1 MNKISN
7 INIVTDA
14 PNDSTS
20 FYRAHGVFNQL
31 RKKSDINISLFDD
44 KQFGWNTVGKYDI
57 LYLHRPNNNQHLE
70 IAAIAKK
77 NGVPLWIDFDDD
89 IMNIPQTNPAYRA
102 FSGSKQIIKDIVNM
116 ADYVSTSTRAL
127 KDNMVSACQA
137 DATKFTV
144 LPNFVPLDNLRFN
157 APRKR
162 AKFRILWRG
171 SATHEA
177 DWATCLPYFVE
188 FLKKYG
194 KDCEFINIGD
204 MPLMAK
210 LEIAKYTQVTT
221 HAGRRL
227 IDYLLLLSTGELG
240 DFIFVPLEDNAFN
253 HAKCLTSDTFLSTK
267 EGIKYINEVNV
278 GDTVYQNGEW
288 GVVTDKFTYE
298 KRKTLKIITKR
309 GYEIEGTCN
318 HRLSLNGEWVEL
330 SKLKIGNKLDF
341 GTVDF
346 PVRDYVKIPISPYC
360 HSSKKKK
367 NKEITFDSDML
378 PVLTI
383 NERWGRL
390 IGYIMGDGCLYNNQ
404 SFSISCDSRYEDV
417 VEDVLNMADSLGIH
431 ATKNIKKY
439 KGVDG
444 HGVDIHMNSKIL
456 VDIFRNILGNKGTRK
471 KVLKTPPQIFN
482 SPKSVIREYIRGVF
496 ETDGTVNSTGCSF
509 STKQHGLAKEIQYL
523 LLGFGIKSSLSKGYN
538 KKYMRTYYGVRLQ
551 RQAADIFYKEI
562 GFISKRKNE
571 KLRVITEKKH
581 SNAYKEWDDKEE
593 IVEIIESENDVY
605 DITVDK
611 THYYNANG
619 FISHNSDIAC
629 QEGLIGGMP
638 SLAPEWLKVNKG
650 EYESYEYHVAG
661 AIPDALAE
669 AFNVWDDDYEGYR
682 KAVVNLQRRMQGVY
696 AERYDL
702 REKLIKKILGI

>member
-1 MNKISN
+1 MKTYN
-7 INIVTDA
+7 INVVTDA

-144 LPNFVPLDNLRFN
+144 LPNFVPLDNLRLN

-162 AKFRILWRG
+162 GKFRILWRG

-177 DWATCLPYFVE
+177 DWATCLPCFVE

-210 LEIAKYTQVTT
+210 LEIAKYTSVTT

-253 HAKCLTSDTFLSTK
+253 
-267 EGIKYINEVNV
+267 
-278 GDTVYQNGEW
+278 
-288 GVVTDKFTYE
+288 
-298 KRKTLKIITKR
+298 R
-309 GYEIEGTCN
+309 G
-318 HRLSLNGEWVEL
+318 
-330 SKLKIGNKLDF
+330 K
-341 GTVDF
+341 
-346 PVRDYVKIPISPYC
+346 
-360 HSSKKKK
+360 
-367 NKEITFDSDML
+367 
-378 PVLTI
+378 
-383 NERWGRL
+383 
-390 IGYIMGDGCLYNNQ
+390 
-404 SFSISCDSRYEDV
+404 
-417 VEDVLNMADSLGIH
+417 
-431 ATKNIKKY
+431 
-439 KGVDG
+439 
-444 HGVDIHMNSKIL
+444 
-456 VDIFRNILGNKGTRK
+456 
-471 KVLKTPPQIFN
+471 
-482 SPKSVIREYIRGVF
+482 
-496 ETDGTVNSTGCSF
+496 
-509 STKQHGLAKEIQYL
+509 
-523 LLGFGIKSSLSKGYN
+523 
-538 KKYMRTYYGVRLQ
+538 
-551 RQAADIFYKEI
+551 
-562 GFISKRKNE
+562 
-571 KLRVITEKKH
+571 
-581 SNAYKEWDDKEE
+581 
-593 IVEIIESENDVY
+593 
-605 DITVDK
+605 
-611 THYYNANG
+611 
-619 FISHNSDIAC
+619 SDIAC